1 MNANFDDIIVGAGV
15 VGMTTA
21 LCLAQEGRRVAIVD
35 RQTTGKEASWA
46 GAGMLPPA
54 GPLRLDMDPEARL
67 RALSHSLW
75 ADFSLQL
82 RELSGIDNEYRVCGC
97 LEFPDGKLDHFAER
111 LKQWEREGIQVNRL
125 LPSDISQQFPGL
137 SSPSPG
143 SCFLPDF
150 AQVRNPLHLKALK
163 AACRHLNVRLI
174 EGVQV
179 SGISFDGDRVTGIRI
194 QDELI
199 FCDQLCIAAGA
210 WSEQMLRDLTG
221 IQIPVKP
228 VRGQI
233 VQVRTSHRG
242 FECIVEIGKRYLV
255 PRRGDLML
263 IGSTEEDVGF
273 EKGNTRD
280 GICSLLNFAES
291 IFPGL
296 SEAEITRTW
305 SGLRPCPPDE
315 LPIIGPVPHFR
326 NLMLATGH
334 FRSGLQ
340 MSPATG
346 FILRDLILCRDPKID
361 LTGLKVSRFFT

>member
-1 MNANFDDIIVGAGV
+1 
-15 VGMTTA
+15 MTTA
-21 LCLAQEGRRVAIVD
+21 LFLAREGRRVAIVD
-35 RQTTGKEASWA
+35 RQASGKEASWA

-54 GPLRLDMDPEARL
+54 GPLKLEMDPEARL
-67 RALSHSLW
+67 RAFSHSLW

-97 LEFPDGKLDHFAER
+97 LEFPDGEMEHFAER
-111 LKQWEREGIQVNRL
+111 LKKWEREGIQVNRL
-125 LPSDISQQFPGL
+125 LPSAISQQFPKL
-137 SSPSPG
+137 TSPSPG

-163 AACRHLNVRLI
+163 AACQRLNVRLI
-174 EGVQV
+174 EAGQ
-179 SGISFDGDRVTGIRI
+179 ISAISVDGDRVTAIRV

-199 FCDQLCIAAGA
+199 SCGQLCIAAGA
-210 WSEQMLRDLTG
+210 WSGKLLHDLTG

-242 FECIVEIGKRYLV
+242 FDCVVEIGKRYLV

-263 IGSTEEDVGF
+263 IGSTEENVGF

-280 GICSLLNFAES
+280 GICSLLTFAES

-315 LPIIGPVPHFR
+315 LPMIGPVPHFR

-346 FILRDLILCRDPKID
+346 FILRDLILRRDPKID
-361 LTGLKVSRFFT
+361 LTGLNVSRFFP